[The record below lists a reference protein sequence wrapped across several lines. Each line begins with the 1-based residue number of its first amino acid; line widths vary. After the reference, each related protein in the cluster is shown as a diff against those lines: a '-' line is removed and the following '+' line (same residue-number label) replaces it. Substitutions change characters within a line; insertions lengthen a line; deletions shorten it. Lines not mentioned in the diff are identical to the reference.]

1 MSLTHSVRISRRHML
16 AGVGVTGLGVA
27 LLPPGMGAVSAQD
40 ASPGPDA
47 DYPEFGITAADYHL
61 ELPAASI
68 PGGFTKVTLKN
79 EGSRSHHAMFL
90 KLNDGVTV
98 DDFNVALESPDLGAI
113 FSLATSL
120 GGPEVDTG
128 RTASVILDLPAG
140 RYVVFCLIPE
150 GDDATPHYMLGMHTP
165 LEVTEAVER
174 PAPTADGLV
183 EMVDFGFGDMPMETT
198 PGVHTWE
205 VTNVG
210 EQLHQFLVHRQADGV
225 TFADVEAILA
235 AEATPATPTDAAAPE
250 GPPPFVMVGGAA
262 PMSPGAVNYSI
273 LELEA
278 GNYFAICF
286 IPDPASGAP
295 HFAIGMLMPFT
306 VA

>member
-1 MSLTHSVRISRRHML
+1 MSSNGPARVSRRRVL
-16 AGVGVTGLGVA
+16 Q
-27 LLPPGMGAVSAQD
+27 GMGATSLGFTLLPHRMGRIAAQD
-40 ASPGPDA
+40 ASPEPEG
-47 DYPEFGITAADYHL
+47 DYPEIIITATEYHL
-61 ELPAASI
+61 DLPMATV
-68 PGGFTKVTLKN
+68 PGGFTKATLKN
-79 EGSRSHHAMFL
+79 DGGRSHHAMFL

-98 DDFNVALESPDLGAI
+98 GDFNVALESPDLGAI

-120 GGPEVDTG
+120 GGPEVDGG
-128 RTASVILDLPAG
+128 RTASVILDLTPG
-140 RYVVFCLIPE
+140 QYVVFCLIPE
-150 GDDATPHYMLGMHTP
+150 ADGTTHYMRGMHAP
-165 LEVTEAVER
+165 LEVTESVER
-174 PAPTADGLV
+174 PAPVADGLV
-183 EMVDFGFGDMPMETT
+183 EMVDFGFGDMPMQTT
-198 PGVHTWE
+198 PGTHIWE

-235 AEATPATPTDAAAPE
+235 AEATPATPADAAASE

-278 GNYFAICF
+278 GDYFAICF

>member
-1 MSLTHSVRISRRHML
+1 MSLLHPARVSRRHLLTGMG
-16 AGVGVTGLGVA
+16 AAGLGIA
-27 LLPPGMGAVSAQD
+27 LLPPGLSVVATQNG
-40 ASPGPDA
+40 SPGPA
-47 DYPEFGITAADYHL
+47 VDYPEFLITASEFHL
-61 ELPAASI
+61 ELSAATI
-68 PGGFTKVTLKN
+68 PGGFTKATLTN
-79 EGSRSHHAMFL
+79 DGTRSHHAMFL

-98 DDFNVALESPDLGAI
+98 DDFNIALESPDLGAV
-113 FSLATSL
+113 FSLSTSL
-120 GGPEVDTG
+120 GGPEVDAG
-128 RTASVILDLPAG
+128 LTASVILDLPAG
-140 RYVVFCLIPE
+140 QYVVFCLIPE
-150 GDDATPHYMLGMHTP
+150 GDDATPHYMLGMHAP

-174 PAPTADGLV
+174 PAPTADALV
-183 EMVDFGFGDMPMETT
+183 EMVDFGFGDMPMEATAGT
-198 PGVHTWE
+198 HIWE

-235 AEATPATPTDAAAPE
+235 AEATPATPADAAAPE

-295 HFAIGMLMPFT
+295 HFAIGMIMPFT